1 LRYFRPQKAGKTGL
15 RTTSEGWVST
25 YRLSHLAGQ
34 VPRAGSQLIGC
45 LILRGRS
52 NGRLSLNWLSQH
64 RGQAQQDVNACSI
77 HAFIQGEKEH
87 FPSADRFSQSVT
99 PVVESVAVWAQRQV
113 ILRLLATSF
122 RNIHDVVEVNRE
134 DSSTGR
140 ISALVACFMQ
150 N

>member
-1 LRYFRPQKAGKTGL
+1 
-15 RTTSEGWVST
+15 
-25 YRLSHLAGQ
+25 
-34 VPRAGSQLIGC
+34 
-45 LILRGRS
+45 
-52 NGRLSLNWLSQH
+52 
-64 RGQAQQDVNACSI
+64 
-77 HAFIQGEKEH
+77 
-87 FPSADRFSQSVT
+87 
-99 PVVESVAVWAQRQV
+99 V